1 MDKIILKNLELYGYH
16 GYFKEENTLG
26 QRFRITIVA
35 EADLGPS
42 TTTDELSD
50 TTSYVDIFEVVKKVF
65 YSRNYKLLE
74 NLGHDIGQEI
84 LGSFS
89 RIRKVSVEI
98 MKPEIPVPVTC
109 DYFSILQEFKRQ
121 QVAYLALG
129 SNLGDREGYLE
140 SAIRQ
145 LKYHQEI
152 EVLSVSDIYE
162 TDPVGYEDQDR
173 FLNMAV
179 KVRTSLDPMALLRYC
194 NHIEANLL
202 RKRVVHWGPRT
213 IDVDILLYEGRTSDE
228 EVLTLPHPRM
238 TERSFVM
245 LPLKDVCD
253 EDLLIEGRSVAEI
266 LDGLDS
272 EGVKLY
278 KKYLA

>member
-98 MKPEIPVPVTC
+98 MKPEIPVPVSC
-109 DYFSILQEFKRQ
+109 DYFSILQEFKRE

-152 EVLSVSDIYE
+152 EVLAVSDIYE

-179 KVRTSLDPMALLRYC
+179 D
-194 NHIEANLL
+194 
-202 RKRVVHWGPRT
+202 RKSVV
-213 IDVDILLYEGRTSDE
+213 
-228 EVLTLPHPRM
+228 
-238 TERSFVM
+238 
-245 LPLKDVCD
+245 
-253 EDLLIEGRSVAEI
+253 
-266 LDGLDS
+266 
-272 EGVKLY
+272 
-278 KKYLA
+278 